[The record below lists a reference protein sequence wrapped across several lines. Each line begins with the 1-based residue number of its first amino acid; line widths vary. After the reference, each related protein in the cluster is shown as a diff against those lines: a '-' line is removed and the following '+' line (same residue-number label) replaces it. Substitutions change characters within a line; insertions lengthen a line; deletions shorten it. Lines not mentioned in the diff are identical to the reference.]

1 MKSLIQIASECI
13 IKCLC
18 FQIFSALQTS
28 KDVVQITFECTIK
41 HPCFQNLLSKS
52 IFQNFDSNTIRM
64 QQCVL
69 VFKMFSAVLFL
80 EKKLRGRT
88 PNTRAVTYFA
98 HTTPLV
104 YKIPIIWSL
113 INRSLKQTPIL
124 IYDLNHSTLQI

>member
-1 MKSLIQIASECI
+1 MR
-13 IKCLC
+13 
-18 FQIFSALQTS
+18 
-28 KDVVQITFECTIK
+28 
-41 HPCFQNLLSKS
+41 PCFQNVLSS
-52 IFQNFDSNTIRM
+52 F
-64 QQCVL
+64 
-69 VFKMFSAVLFL
+69 FL

-124 IYDLNHSTLQI
+124 IYDLNHSTLQIKHVGCCCFSNFVVCSNFVVSLILLFALFKMIMEELNFSQHIFNGQSAM